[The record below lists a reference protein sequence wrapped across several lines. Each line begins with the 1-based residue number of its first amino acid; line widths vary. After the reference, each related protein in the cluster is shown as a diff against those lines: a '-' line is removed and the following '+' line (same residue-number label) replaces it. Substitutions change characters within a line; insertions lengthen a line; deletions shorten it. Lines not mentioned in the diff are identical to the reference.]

1 MAEEKAGEDTVSGN
15 VGRRRWMLIFDSCV
29 KHCFKKRRRNLV
41 STTLVQQLKFL
52 KFNILG
58 LDLLVLSS
66 INFVTSAGKLYPTDF
81 LFCFHLRSQNKYTNS
96 SVGC

>member
-15 VGRRRWMLIFDSCV
+15 VGRHRWMLIFDSCV
-29 KHCFKKRRRNLV
+29 KHCFKKKKRRNLV
-41 STTLVQQLKFL
+41 STTLVHLKFL

-58 LDLLVLSS
+58 LNLLVLSS

-81 LFCFHLRSQNKYTNS
+81 FVLFSFEKP
-96 SVGC
+96 G